1 MRKIKQSPTQRNKT
15 NKTTQKRQ
23 SNTQKRQSNTQKRQS
38 NTQKRQSNTQKRQ
51 NNTHILKNEKEKSS
65 TTTSERPTFLLYAAL
80 LHASCK

>member
-23 SNTQKRQSNTQKRQS
+23 SNTQKRQSS
-38 NTQKRQSNTQKRQ
+38 
-51 NNTHILKNEKEKSS
+51 THILKNEKEKSS

-80 LHASCK
+80 LHASCKRQVNT

>member
-15 NKTTQKRQ
+15 NK
-23 SNTQKRQSNTQKRQS
+23 NTQKRQSNTQKRQS
-38 NTQKRQSNTQKRQ
+38 NTQKRQS
-51 NNTHILKNEKEKSS
+51 NTHILKNEKEKSS